1 MEQQIPLVD
10 LKAQYGPLEEQI
22 RKAWDG
28 VLASMQLFLGPNVR
42 AFEQEF
48 AQYCGVEHAIG
59 VGDGTSAIQLALR
72 AAEIGPGDEVITVS
86 HTFIA
91 TGEAILLAGAT
102 PVFVDIDPQTLL
114 MDVSQ
119 VEAQITPRTRA
130 ILPVHLYG
138 QCVDMDP
145 LLDIAR
151 RHNLLVIE
159 DACQAH
165 GAEYKG
171 RKAGSLGDMAAFS
184 FYFTKNLGAYG
195 EGGMVTTRNGD
206 LAKRIR
212 MLRDHGSE
220 KRYYHEFLGT
230 NGRLDELQAAALRVK
245 LPHLDEWNA
254 QRRANAELYRQGLK
268 DVAVTLPVDAPGS
281 TPVYHLYVIR
291 TPQREGLRAHLNE
304 CGIGTGIH
312 YPVPIHQQQVYAKLG
327 LPIPS
332 LPVTEQAVTEILSL
346 PMYADLKSDQIER
359 VTTEIK
365 RFIIEP
371 MRETI
376 G

>member
-254 QRRANAELYRQGLK
+254 QRRANAEVYRQGLK
-268 DVAVTLPVDAPGS
+268 DVAVTLPFDAPGT

-371 MRETI
+371 MRETV